1 MTNKEYQEYI
11 NSTYNKDGLHKVLHI
26 PNDGE
31 MTNANNT
38 SDRDADKK
46 GSIIFKELGAKVVDR
61 N

>member
-26 PNDGE
+26 ANDGE